1 MLNRLVEKSDIIIGI
16 GCHNNELKVNELGK
30 GHTL

>member
-1 MLNRLVEKSDIIIGI
+1 VKKSDIIIDI

-30 GHTL
+30 GHML